1 MIIYF
6 IPFTILT
13 LLTSLEN
20 SNKLKLLIK
29 NKYFYWTLS
38 IPFIIF
44 IGLRHEIGC
53 DWNQYLMMFE
63 KYDSVNLIEI
73 IERNF
78 FSDHKIQELGHVF
91 LTTISKDIYML
102 NFLYSIIFVIPLFYF
117 CSQIKRSYLALL
129 ISFPYYI
136 VVVGMGPIRQAA
148 CTSLLMLSIILISRR
163 KYYSHLFLTF
173 TSLLIHQYSIIFNG
187 LVLSPFLKNIK
198 KIRFTKINIFI
209 IFIILSIFLYN
220 FPSLIHKT
228 YHYFILYKKIGSIT
242 GEMIIPP
249 AKSAILIWLIHFLP
263 SFIFLRNKFQFKFN
277 NDLNNIFLTFSI
289 LEFLLFPVIFLNS
302 VIAYRLLLYLFPSSI
317 YISSHLVDIK
327 LLNFKKS
334 YITNILISISLIS
347 LIIWLNFAFHASC
360 WVPYKNIL
368 FI

>member
-6 IPFTILT
+6 IPFTVLT

-20 SNKLKLLIK
+20 TNKLELLIK

-38 IPFIIF
+38 ILFIFF

-53 DWNQYLMMFE
+53 DWDQYLKMFE
-63 KYDSVNLIEI
+63 KYESINLIEI
-73 IERNF
+73 LERNF

-91 LTTISKDIYML
+91 LTTISTDIYML

-148 CTSLLMLSIILISRR
+148 CISLLMLSIILISKR
-163 KYYSHLFLTF
+163 KYYAHLFLTF

-187 LVLSPFLKNIK
+187 LVLSPYLKNIK
-198 KIRFTKINIFI
+198 KIKFTKINIFI
-209 IFIILSIFLYN
+209 IFMISTIFLYN
-220 FPSLIHKT
+220 SPSLINKT
-228 YHYFILYKKIGSIT
+228 YHYFTLYKKVGFSGDLIIT
-242 GEMIIPP
+242 P

-263 SFIFLRNKFQFKFN
+263 AFIFLRNKFQFNFN
-277 NDLNNIFLTFSI
+277 NNLNNIFFTFSI
-289 LEFLLFPVIFLNS
+289 LEFLLLPVIFLNS
-302 VIAYRLLLYLFPSSI
+302 VIAYRTLLYLFPSSI

-327 LLNFKKS
+327 LFNFKKS
-334 YITNILISISLIS
+334 YITNILISISFIT
-347 LIIWLNFAFHASC
+347 LIIWLKFAFHASC